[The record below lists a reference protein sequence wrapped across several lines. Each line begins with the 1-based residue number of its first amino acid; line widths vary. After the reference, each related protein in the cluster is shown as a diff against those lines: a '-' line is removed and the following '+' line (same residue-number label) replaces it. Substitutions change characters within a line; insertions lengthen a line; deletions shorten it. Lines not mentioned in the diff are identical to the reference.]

1 MSYISTEQ
9 TSKIITITLTQSCN
23 LNCTYCYENHKSE
36 KWMSPDQACSIIQKE
51 IALLDKNRSIEID
64 LFGGEPFIKFDTIKT
79 IVEFV
84 EKNYSEYN
92 IVVFIT
98 TNGTLLNEE
107 RKQWLK
113 EHTHILQC
121 GLSYDGTPKMQDK
134 NRSNSSSLI
143 DLDFFATTYPDQK
156 VKMTISKETLKT
168 LSDGVI
174 YLHDKGFKV
183 SCNLAFGIDWKE
195 DENKYVLERELMKL
209 IDFYLENPTI
219 VPCTMLDRPIS
230 QIASEEGKAR
240 ATCGAGWNM
249 VAYDVDGESYPCQF
263 FMPLSVGKEKAKKA
277 KNFKFYDKEI
287 SDDIIDPKCRDC
299 VLKPAC
305 HRCLGSNYMA
315 TGNMYLQDENMCA
328 LTKIEYKA
336 RAYFKAMLY
345 EKGCYNGCSESEI
358 KTLLKSIL
366 LINEKLD
373 I

>member
-51 IALLDKNRSIEID
+51 ISLLDKNRSIEID

-183 SCNLAFGIDWKE
+183 SCNLAFGIDWKDE
-195 DENKYVLERELMKL
+195 ENKYTLERELMKL
-209 IDFYLENPTI
+209 IEFYLENPTI
-219 VPCTMLDRPIS
+219 IPCTMLDRPIS

-249 VAYDVDGESYPCQF
+249 VAYDVDGEFYPCQF

-277 KNFKFYDKEI
+277 KSFKFYDKEI
-287 SDDIIDPKCRDC
+287 SDELIDPKCRDC

-345 EKGCYNGCSESEI
+345 EKGYYNDCSESEI

-373 I
+373 V

>member
-1 MSYISTEQ
+1 MSTFHAE
-9 TSKIITITLTQSCN
+9 KAKVITITLTQSCN
-23 LNCTYCYENHKSE
+23 LDCTYCYENHKSN
-36 KWMSPDQACSIIQKE
+36 KWMSAEQACEIILKE
-51 IALLDKNRSIEID
+51 VSKIGKETSIEID
-64 LFGGEPFIKFDTIKT
+64 LFGGEPFVKFDTIKS
-79 IVEFV
+79 IVEYV
-84 EKNYSEYN
+84 EQNLKDYN
-92 IVVFIT
+92 LILFAS

-143 DLDFFATTYPDQK
+143 DLDFFATTYPDQEI
-156 VKMTISKETLKT
+156 KMTISKETLKT
-168 LSDGVI
+168 LADGVI
-174 YLHDKGFKV
+174 YLHNKGFKV
-183 SCNLAFGIDWKE
+183 SCNLAYGIDWK
-195 DENKYVLERELMKL
+195 DSENKQILERELMKL
-209 IDFYLENPTI
+209 IDFYLENLNI
-219 VPCTMLDRPIS
+219 IPCSMLDKPIS
-230 QIASEEGKAR
+230 SVASEEVR

-263 FMPLSVGKEKAKKA
+263 FMPLSVGEEKAKKA
-277 KNFKFYDKEI
+277 QSFIFHKENI
-287 SDDIIDPKCRDC
+287 PDELIDPKCRDC

-305 HRCLGSNYMA
+305 HRCLGSNYVT

-345 EKGCYNGCSESEI
+345 EKGCYNDCSESEI

-373 I
+373 V